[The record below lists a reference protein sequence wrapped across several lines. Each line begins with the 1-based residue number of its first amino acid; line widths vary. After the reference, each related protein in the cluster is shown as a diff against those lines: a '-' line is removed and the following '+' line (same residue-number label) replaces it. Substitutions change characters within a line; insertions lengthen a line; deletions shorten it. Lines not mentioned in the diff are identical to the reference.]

1 MAFIQSPAALG
12 RKMLYFLLLL
22 SCVCDLAMVQ
32 TEASQNSSTGGGAG
46 WQQFLHKFQLP
57 DFAVPI
63 HYDLRLKPDLTNF
76 TFSGSVRILLNVTS
90 PTEFLVFNAYRLE
103 ILDSD
108 IQYDASSEVLKPVQV
123 WKSKED
129 QIFVLEFSKKLPLGT
144 GNLTIR
150 AFSGNIT
157 DFKAGLYKSPYRV
170 RGEIDYMAVTQFQPL
185 YARGCFPCWD
195 EPALKATFKII
206 LDVQSNL
213 TALSNMPIIKE
224 ELQDNWKTVSYE
236 VSPVMPTYAVAVVV
250 GMFDYVENV
259 TSNGVKVRVYT
270 PVGEPDFGKF
280 SLDVAVRSL
289 DIFERYLGVQYPLPK
304 LDMIGVPLLKWAGME
319 NFGLITCYANQLYVN
334 NYTTIDEKR
343 ATSNLVAHE
352 VAHMWFGNLVTM
364 KWWKYFWLNE
374 GFATW
379 FQYYAVD
386 QIFPEWDTW
395 AYHSERDG
403 AGSFLS
409 DVDSKSIPVEMEVN
423 NFNDI
428 LDLFG
433 SPAIIYQKAAYI
445 IRMLN
450 TYLGPEI
457 FQHSIS
463 SYIKEFSWSSVDSEN
478 LWAALEKASGKPVKN
493 VMSQWTKI
501 TGYPVVSVETS
512 ASKLLLK
519 QSPILSGPSHASDE
533 WTIPLTLCCGSYDT
547 CYSILMNQ
555 SFTVAELS
563 NFKGCSCGTDG
574 VLDIGN
580 SGNISSGVDMGCPW
594 IKVNVNQTGFFRVI
608 YENNLASRLAYTIK
622 QKNLSHADRFG
633 IINDLNEL
641 SVNYNLQFHYLFT
654 LIDAYAEE
662 DNPRVITALIPAS
675 KKIVWITADAAP
687 KQLSRVKTFFA
698 KLLQNYF
705 GRLGWDS
712 RPNEIEVEKS
722 LRSELLRTLAILG
735 DESTLEEATKRF
747 HAYVADNHS
756 LLHTD
761 IKEAIFMAVMQKAN
775 KSNTAD
781 YESLLRIFNMSSDK
795 MERLQI
801 LNALTSCPDPQIL
814 REVLDLL
821 FSPKVIIGQ
830 IYYALDYVSWQGRE
844 TAWTW
849 LKENWANVSNTYPF
863 YLPFIVTKIVSPL
876 ASLEKADEVKTFFS
890 NKTLP
895 SFAADVESSI
905 LEINKKVAWAQRIRA
920 ESGLAGFI
928 DNLTSNLPKLKSFS
942 SSLFYHVN

>member
-1 MAFIQSPAALG
+1 
-12 RKMLYFLLLL
+12 
-22 SCVCDLAMVQ
+22 MVQ

-46 WQQFLHKFQLP
+46 WQQFLHKVQLP

-63 HYDLRLKPDLTNF
+63 HYDLRLKPDLANF

-108 IQYDASSEVLKPVQV
+108 IQYDSSSEVLKPVQV

-144 GNLTIR
+144 GNLTIG
-150 AFSGNIT
+150 AFSGNIS
-157 DFKAGLYKSPYRV
+157 DAQVGLYRSPYRV

-250 GMFDYVENV
+250 GMFDYIENV

-289 DIFERYLGVQYPLPK
+289 DVLTYSKGIWHVYLGVQYPLPK
-304 LDMIGVPLLKWAGME
+304 LDLIGVPLLKWDGME

-379 FQYYAVD
+379 FQYCAVD

-409 DVDSKSIPVEMEVN
+409 DVDSKSIPVETEVN
-423 NFNDI
+423 NFKD
-428 LDLFG
+428 LQDLFG

-555 SFTVAELS
+555 SSTVAELS
-563 NFKGCSCGTDG
+563 NFKGCSCGTDR

-580 SGNISSGVDMGCPW
+580 SG
-594 IKVNVNQTGFFRVI
+594 
-608 YENNLASRLAYTIK
+608 
-622 QKNLSHADRFG
+622 
-633 IINDLNEL
+633 IINDLNAL
-641 SVNYNLQFHYLFT
+641 SVNYNVQFHYLFT

-687 KQLSRVKTFFA
+687 EQLSRVKTFFA
-698 KLLQNYF
+698 KLLQNF
-705 GRLGWDS
+705 IGRLGWDS

-722 LRSELLRTLAILG
+722 LRSELLMTLVILG

-747 HAYVADNHS
+747 HAYLADNHS

-761 IKEAIFMAVMQKAN
+761 IKEATFMAVMQKAN

-781 YESLLRIFNMSSDK
+781 YESLLRIFNASSDK
-795 MERLQI
+795 TERGQI

-814 REVLDLL
+814 CEVLDLL
-821 FSPKVIIGQ
+821 FSPKVILGQ
-830 IYYALDYVSWQGRE
+830 IFYALDHVSWQGRE

-849 LKENWANVSNTYPF
+849 LKENWANVSNTYPQG
-863 YLPFIVTKIVSPL
+863 LPFIVTKIVSPL

-895 SFAADVESSI
+895 SFADGVESSI